1 MTRRIFQEEK
11 LMQEDLPKFPEER
24 DIPVSTRQ
32 LSRAQEKKHYIQQ
45 EPEDISVTLSS
56 ESSLKTRNRQR
67 QITQSDTFFLHVHRI
82 IEILGTEDICCYYNI
97 LCPPERVEFNN

>member
-1 MTRRIFQEEK
+1 
-11 LMQEDLPKFPEER
+11 MQEDLPKFPEER

-67 QITQSDTFFLHVHRI
+67 QITQSDTFFFYMFTV
-82 IEILGTEDICCYYNI
+82 
-97 LCPPERVEFNN
+97 